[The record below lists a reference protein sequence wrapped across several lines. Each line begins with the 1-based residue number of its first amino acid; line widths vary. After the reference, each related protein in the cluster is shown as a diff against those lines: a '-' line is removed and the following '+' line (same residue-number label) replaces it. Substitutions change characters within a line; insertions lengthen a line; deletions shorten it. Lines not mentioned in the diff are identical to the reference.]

1 MTWTELPPKHFIRA
15 AQRFEP
21 MILAER
27 NAIERDRGLSP
38 GLFQAMRDA
47 GMFSLWLPK
56 SINGP
61 ELAPPDLTVLSR

>member
-1 MTWTELPPKHFIRA
+1 
-15 AQRFEP
+15 

-38 GLFQAMRDA
+38 GLFQAMRDV

-61 ELAPPDLTVLSR
+61 ELAPPDLTRVVEIIFHADGSAGWLVGIDFQ

>member
-1 MTWTELPPKHFIRA
+1 
-15 AQRFEP
+15 

-38 GLFQAMRDA
+38 GLFQAMRDV

-56 SINGP
+56 SINDQS
-61 ELAPPDLTVLSR
+61 LRRQILRVLWR